1 MTISLIYLLIA
12 LIVVCVILYC
22 ARLLMTAFAVPQPFA
37 TVIYV
42 VIILIALLICLQAI
56 GGLWP
61 WGTVTI
67 R

>member
-1 MTISLIYLLIA
+1 MTISLIGLLIA
-12 LIVVCVILYC
+12 LLVACVILYC
-22 ARLLMTAFAVPQPFA
+22 ARLLISAFAIPQPFA

-42 VIILIALLICLQAI
+42 VIIIICLLIVLQTF
-56 GGLWP
+56 GGFGS

>member
-1 MTISLIYLLIA
+1 MTISLITLLIA
-12 LIVVCVILYC
+12 LIVVCVVLYC
-22 ARLLMTAFAVPQPFA
+22 ARLLISAFQVQQPFA

-42 VIILIALLICLQAI
+42 VIIIICLLVMLQAI
-56 GGLWP
+56 GGFGP